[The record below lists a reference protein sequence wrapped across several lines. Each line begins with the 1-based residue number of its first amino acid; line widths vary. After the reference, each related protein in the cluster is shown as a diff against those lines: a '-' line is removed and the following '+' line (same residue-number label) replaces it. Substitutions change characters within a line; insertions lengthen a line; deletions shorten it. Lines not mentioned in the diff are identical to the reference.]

1 MSSINSVSNA
11 YRQIYTSSA
20 TQSHQANTQHMRAAN
35 GQSGLAV
42 RDQISIS
49 DEGLQALIDN
59 GTLTEEEKSAIDEA
73 FMTAMESSQLGSQQQ
88 SQPRVDPLASLIA
101 DGTITEE
108 QRDAVKSVLD
118 ASRGQHM
125 GGAHRGG
132 NPSDAISSVLDSL
145 VTSGTLT
152 EDQKTAVSDAF
163 QAAFENA
170 RSNMQSSTQ
179 SDPLASLVTDGTLTE
194 DQKTAVKSALDSA
207 RGQDSKRPGGP
218 PPGGM
223 PPGPPPS
230 GGVGGSNATRSTDS
244 TEDEEDTIEALLKSL
259 IENGTID
266 EEEKTS
272 ILQAFQS
279 NSLFN
284 WNDSL

>member
-59 GTLTEEEKSAIDEA
+59 GTLTDEEKSAIDEA

-152 EDQKTAVSDAF
+152 EDQKTAV
-163 QAAFENA
+163 
-170 RSNMQSSTQ
+170 
-179 SDPLASLVTDGTLTE
+179 
-194 DQKTAVKSALDSA
+194 KSALDSA

-230 GGVGGSNATRSTDS
+230 GGVSGSNATRSTDS